1 MKKISTILLLSAL
14 CLTACRKEAPAFSEK
29 VLVSTRFGGSGWGEY
44 YECISAGITIY
55 TDHTL
60 TVTMPAAGHDGTE
73 QVAEL
78 TLTDAQYA
86 AIEKAL
92 DKEKLYFLD
101 PKEDRDVCDGDSYS
115 LTLYGADDLPLKRCG
130 GYMPQNEDFIDMYR
144 TIHDNLPQDEL
155 RAIRAAQIEKLKEA
169 EQNDEPA

>member
-1 MKKISTILLLSAL
+1 MKKISTILPLSAL

-29 VLVSTRFGGSGWGEY
+29 VLVGTSFGGSGWGEY

-55 TDHTL
+55 TDRTL

-101 PKEDRDVCDGDSYS
+101 PKEDRDVCDGYS
-115 LTLYGADDLPLKRCG
+115 HYLTLYGADDLPLKVCG
-130 GYMPQNEDFIDMYR
+130 GYMPKNQDFNDMYR

-155 RAIRAAQIEKLKEA
+155 RAIRAAQIDKLKEA

>member
-29 VLVSTRFGGSGWGEY
+29 VLVGTKFGGSSWGEY
-44 YECISAGITIY
+44 YDCISAGITIY

-86 AIEKAL
+86 AIEQAL

-101 PKEDRDVCDGDSYS
+101 PKEDQDVCDGYS
-115 LTLYGADDLPLKRCG
+115 HYLTLYGADDQPLKRCG
-130 GYMPQNEDFIDMYR
+130 GYMPQNEDFNDMYR
-144 TIHDNLPQDEL
+144 AIHDNLPQDEL
-155 RAIRAAQIEKLKEA
+155 RAIRQAQIDKLKEA